1 MIFVPLLFAVAIYFD
16 LKHLRRKGANVR
28 PVLVAV
34 LFLASFYLAGYFLA
48 LAVGFEGLPWLML
61 VPLAW
66 IVGYFLFRF
75 YKARALKSHAVAP
88 TKT

>member
-16 LKHLRRKGANVR
+16 LKHLRRKGASVR
-28 PVLVAV
+28 PVLAAV
-34 LFLASFYLAGYFLA
+34 LFPASFCLVGYFLA

-61 VPLAW
+61 IPPVW
-66 IVGYFLFRF
+66 IVGYFIFRF
-75 YKARALKSHAVAP
+75 YKARGSKSRVVMP